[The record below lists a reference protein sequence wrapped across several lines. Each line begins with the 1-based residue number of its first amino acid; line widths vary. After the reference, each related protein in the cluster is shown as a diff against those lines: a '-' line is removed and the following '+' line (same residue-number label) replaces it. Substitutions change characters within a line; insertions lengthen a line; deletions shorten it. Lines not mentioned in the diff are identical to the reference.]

1 MEAEGTPGACGE
13 EGADET
19 NWVKAEGCEG
29 GGVGGGG
36 VGQVG
41 PTGVWLCGTVTGDGA
56 GYVGGPLGD
65 GEEGFCEMGDRVGM
79 AMSGLGPAAFPEG
92 LLIMTGGD
100 SGRGVKLHA
109 DHTVDLGGGAAGPK
123 VGGGAWGSVC
133 CRLGTVA

>member
-1 MEAEGTPGACGE
+1 MDLDPISQSFT
-13 EGADET
+13 ET
-19 NWVKAEGCEG
+19 NSPVSI
-29 GGVGGGG
+29 
-36 VGQVG
+36 
-41 PTGVWLCGTVTGDGA
+41 DR
-56 GYVGGPLGD
+56 PLGD
-65 GEEGFCEMGDRVGM
+65 GEGGFCEMGDRVGM

-109 DHTVDLGGGAAGPK
+109 NHTVDLGGGAAGPK